1 MGFDTADDA
10 AVYKITDDI
19 ALIETVDIFPPVV
32 DDPYEYGQIAA
43 ANSLSDVYAMG
54 GVPKLAMNVLCI
66 PEDLDPKVVN
76 DIMQGGYAKVQEAG
90 AIICGGHTIKDNEP
104 KYGLC
109 VSGFVHP
116 EKVIA
121 NSTAHKGD
129 VLIVTKAVGTGILN
143 NAVKADL
150 ITPDSVK
157 TLAASMAQLNRRPAE
172 IMSDFHVSAC
182 TDITGF
188 GLLGHTY
195 EMAEGSGMNI
205 VLDHTKIPALPEAL
219 DMARMGVV
227 PAGAYKNRKWIGP
240 NVSIMEDV
248 PLEYSD
254 LLFDPQTSGGLLITV
269 PEEESQELLR
279 RLKDE
284 IQAAE
289 IIGYV
294 SGPACPPVT
303 VI

>member
-1 MGFDTADDA
+1 
-10 AVYKITDDI
+10 
-19 ALIETVDIFPPVV
+19 
-32 DDPYEYGQIAA
+32 
-43 ANSLSDVYAMG
+43 
-54 GVPKLAMNVLCI
+54 
-66 PEDLDPKVVN
+66 
-76 DIMQGGYAKVQEAG
+76 
-90 AIICGGHTIKDNEP
+90 
-104 KYGLC
+104 
-109 VSGFVHP
+109 
-116 EKVIA
+116 
-121 NSTAHKGD
+121 
-129 VLIVTKAVGTGILN
+129 
-143 NAVKADL
+143 
-150 ITPDSVK
+150 
-157 TLAASMAQLNRRPAE
+157 
-172 IMSDFHVSAC
+172 MSDFHVSAC

-284 IQAAE
+284 IPAAE